1 MLFLYNLIVQ
11 IAGFLLK
18 IVALFSPKIKL
29 FVDGRKPVFKILQTK
44 INPNDKTIW
53 FHAAS
58 LGEYEQGLPVIEKIK
73 IKYPNHKIVI
83 TFFSPSGYE
92 VRKNN
97 LVADVTVYLPLDT
110 KKNAKD
116 FLKLVHPEM
125 AFFIKYEY
133 WPNYL
138 TELRKLGTPT
148 YLISGILR
156 KNQLFFKWY
165 GGFYRKALDTFTYFF
180 VQNESSKN
188 LLQQLGKA
196 NVAVSGDTRFD
207 RVASI
212 LEKDNS
218 LDFIEAFKNDILTI
232 VVGSSWPKDESLLVD
247 YINQTNGK
255 VKFII
260 APHNIKSEQ
269 IQELKNAITKKSI
282 LFSDVQTRFIA
293 SPHPENIEFIASPR
307 ESEARLIASPNP
319 ENKEFIASPRE
330 SETRLLA
337 SPNPENMEF
346 IASPRESETRL
357 IASLQQ
363 YDVFIIDTIG
373 ILTKIYNYADIAF
386 VGGGF
391 GNPGVHNILEPA
403 TFGIPIVIGP
413 NFSHFA
419 EATALVNM
427 EGCVSISNKNEL
439 FDTFS
444 NLIAND
450 DIRHEKGHICSTF
463 VQMNKGATAIILK
476 YILND

>member
-11 IAGFLLK
+11 IADFLLK

-29 FVDGRKPVFKILQTK
+29 FVDGRKPVFEILQSK
-44 INPNDKTIW
+44 ISPNDKTIW

-73 IKYPNHKIVI
+73 TKYPNHKIVI
-83 TFFSPSGYE
+83 SFFSPSGYE

-97 LVADVTVYLPLDT
+97 SVADVTIYLPLDT
-110 KKNAKD
+110 KKNAEQ
-116 FLKLVHPEM
+116 FLSLVHPEM

-138 TELRKLGTPT
+138 NELKKLETPS
-148 YLISGILR
+148 YLISGIFR

-165 GGFYRKALDTFTYFF
+165 GGFYRTALNTFTYFF
-180 VQNESSKN
+180 VQNESSKK
-188 LLQQLGKA
+188 LLLELGKT

-218 LDFIEAFKNDILTI
+218 LNFISEFKNDTLTI
-232 VVGSSWPKDESLLVD
+232 VVGSSWPKDENLLVD
-247 YINQTNGK
+247 YINQTSEK

-260 APHNIKSEQ
+260 APHNIKVEQ
-269 IQELKNAITKKSI
+269 IQELKNSISKKVV
-282 LFSDVQTRFIA
+282 LFSEV
-293 SPHPENIEFIASPR
+293 
-307 ESEARLIASPNP
+307 
-319 ENKEFIASPRE
+319 K
-330 SETRLLA
+330 
-337 SPNPENMEF
+337 
-346 IASPRESETRL
+346 TRL
-357 IASLQQ
+357 IASLQDF
-363 YDVFIIDTIG
+363 DVFIIDTVG
-373 ILTKIYNYADIAF
+373 ILTKIYSYADIAY

-403 TFGIPIVIGP
+403 TFGVPIVIGS

-427 EGCVSISNKNEL
+427 EGCISISNKNEL
-439 FDTFS
+439 FDAFS
-444 NLIAND
+444 NLISND

-463 VQMNKGATAIILK
+463 VQMNKGATNIILK
-476 YILND
+476 HILNI

>member
-29 FVDGRKPVFKILQTK
+29 FVDGRKPVFEILQKK
-44 INPNDKTIW
+44 ISPNDKTIW

-73 IKYPNHKIVI
+73 IKYPNHKIVL

-97 LVADVTVYLPLDT
+97 TVADVTVYLPLDT
-110 KKNAKD
+110 KKNAEQ
-116 FLKLVHPEM
+116 FLSLVHPEM

-138 TELRKLGTPT
+138 NELRKLETPT
-148 YLISGILR
+148 YLISGIFR
-156 KNQLFFKWY
+156 KNQLFFEWY

-180 VQNESSKN
+180 VQNESSKK
-188 LLQQLGKA
+188 LLLELGKT

-218 LDFIEAFKNDILTI
+218 LDFISEFKNDTLTI
-232 VVGSSWPKDESLLVD
+232 VVGSSWPKDENLLVD
-247 YINQTNGK
+247 YINQTSEK

-260 APHNIKSEQ
+260 APHNIKVEQ
-269 IQELKNAITKKSI
+269 IQELKNSISKKVV
-282 LFSDVQTRFIA
+282 LFSEV
-293 SPHPENIEFIASPR
+293 
-307 ESEARLIASPNP
+307 
-319 ENKEFIASPRE
+319 K
-330 SETRLLA
+330 
-337 SPNPENMEF
+337 
-346 IASPRESETRL
+346 TRL
-357 IASLQQ
+357 ISSLQDF
-363 YDVFIIDTIG
+363 DVFIIDTVG
-373 ILTKIYNYADIAF
+373 ILTKIYSYADIAY
-386 VGGGF
+386 VGGGY

-403 TFGIPIVIGP
+403 TFGVPIVIGP

-439 FDTFS
+439 FDAFS

-463 VQMNKGATAIILK
+463 VQMNKGATNIILK
-476 YILND
+476 HILNNQN